1 MKKSII
7 LFLILLLIVRLDCSS
22 QIILDSAVV
31 SISEIKNANKTFEQL
46 KDCKELLIDKDY
58 IIYDLKQQNDV
69 KDEKIGSLYN
79 TIDINKDNVKL
90 LLENEQINEAEKKS
104 LKKQIRK
111 EKIKLIC
118 VIAGAVIVQVVTFKM
133 MYR

>member
-1 MKKSII
+1 MN
-7 LFLILLLIVRLDCSS
+7 LILHLNSFT

-31 SISEIKNANKTFEQL
+31 SIQEIKEANKTFEQL

-58 IIYDLKQQNDV
+58 IIYDLKQQNNV

-90 LLENEQINEAEKKS
+90 LLENEQINEAENKS

-118 VIAGAVIVQVVTFKM
+118 VIAGAVIVQAVTFKM

>member
-1 MKKSII
+1 MKKNII
-7 LFLILLLIVRLDCSS
+7 LFLVLVAIVHLNSFS
-22 QIILDSAVV
+22 QISIDSAVV
-31 SISEIKNANKTFEQL
+31 SICEIKEANKTFEEL
-46 KDCKELLIDKDY
+46 KDCKEILSQKDSIITDYKLIV
-58 IIYDLKQQNDV
+58 QV
-69 KDEKIGSLYN
+69 KDEKIGDLYN

-90 LLENEQINEAEKKS
+90 LLENEQINEAENKS